1 MGYYTFADIRDPLD
15 HNQLEILVKPSNIVL
30 QLTCSGETLEMWFDA
45 ELFNTLLEKLTAAA
59 DAAEIQLVNVGFKE
73 LKP

>member
-1 MGYYTFADIRDPLD
+1 MSYYQFADIRDPLD

-30 QLTCSGETLEMWFDA
+30 QLTCSDETLEMWFDA

>member
-1 MGYYTFADIRDPLD
+1 MGYYTFADIRDQLD

-45 ELFNTLLEKLTAAA
+45 KLFNTLLEKLTAAA